1 MLPSQSIGRT
11 IVSKL
16 RADRYYRLVN
26 GLGGQLNDR
35 KSRFDKSDIIEQSLE
50 VYSDG
55 ALKWVDEIGYDMV
68 DTATDAKIEVKY
80 EDYGVTTRA
89 GNRKSF
95 VSFKIKNT
103 LKTLTTPCLENP
115 ADYYL
120 FLDLRT
126 IAGISYK
133 DMEPYLQITKSGDGI
148 VCRIP
153 AGKIEILDEIGNLA
167 PEPSPDVNYKKEKH
181 ALQRRLIDMM

>member
-1 MLPSQSIGRT
+1 MQSLGRT
-11 IVSKL
+11 IVNKL
-16 RADRYYRLVN
+16 DTARYYRLVN

-50 VYSDG
+50 VYSAG

-68 DTATDAKIEVKY
+68 DTETESKIEVKY
-80 EDYGVTTRA
+80 EDYGVSTRT
-89 GNRKSF
+89 GKRKSTIT
-95 VSFKIKNT
+95 FKIKNT
-103 LKTLTTPCLENP
+103 LKALTTPRLENP

-120 FLDLRT
+120 FLDLRR

-133 DMEPYLQITKSGDGI
+133 DMEPYLKITESGDGI

-153 AGKIEILDEIGNLA
+153 ADKVEILGELTDTPA
-167 PEPSPDVNYKKEKH
+167 PPPEVNYKKEKH

>member
-1 MLPSQSIGRT
+1 MDTL
-11 IVSKL
+11 
-16 RADRYYRLVN
+16 RYYRLVN

-55 ALKWVDEIGYDMV
+55 SLEWVDEIGYDMV
-68 DTATDAKIEVKY
+68 DVDSNAKIEVKY
-80 EDYGVTTRA
+80 EDCGLTTRA
-89 GNRKSF
+89 GKRKSTIT
-95 VSFKIKNT
+95 FKIKNT
-103 LKTLTTPCLENP
+103 LKTLTTPCLDNP

-133 DMEPYLQITKSGDGI
+133 DMEPYLHITKSGDGI
-148 VCRIP
+148 TCRIP
-153 AGKIEILDEIGNLA
+153 ADKVEILGELTDTPA
-167 PEPSPDVNYKKEKH
+167 PPPEVNYKKEKH
-181 ALQRRLIDMM
+181 ALQRRIIDMM